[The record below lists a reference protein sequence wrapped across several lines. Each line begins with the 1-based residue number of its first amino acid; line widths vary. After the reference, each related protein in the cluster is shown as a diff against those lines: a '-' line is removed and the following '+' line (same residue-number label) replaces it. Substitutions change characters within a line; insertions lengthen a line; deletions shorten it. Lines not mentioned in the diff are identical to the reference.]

1 MTLRRLIFRTVDNI
15 RQSMSALKGS
25 KLRTGLTMTIVAIG
39 ITALLGML
47 TMINAITSSIE
58 NDLGSQQGAAFSITS
73 WSNSI
78 RIKNQETTVG
88 EDY

>member
-1 MTLRRLIFRTVDNI
+1 
-15 RQSMSALKGS
+15 
-25 KLRTGLTMTIVAIG
+25 MTIVAIG

-58 NDLGSQQGAAFSITS
+58 NDLGDQQGAAFQITS

-78 RIKNQETTVG
+78 RINNQETTVG
-88 EDY
+88 EDYKYLSRREGGEFVQR

>member
-1 MTLRRLIFRTVDNI
+1 
-15 RQSMSALKGS
+15 MSALKGS

-78 RIKNQETTVG
+78 RINNQETTVG
-88 EDY
+88 EDYST